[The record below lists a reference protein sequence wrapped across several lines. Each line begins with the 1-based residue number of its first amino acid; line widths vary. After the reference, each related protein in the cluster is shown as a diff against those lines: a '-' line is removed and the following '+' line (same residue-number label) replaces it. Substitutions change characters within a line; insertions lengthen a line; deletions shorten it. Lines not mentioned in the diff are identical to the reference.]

1 MLQQQLRPRPQLQ
14 QAKEFVGSM
23 VPAVLRA
30 LPSKARQQHQQQ
42 QQQAKE
48 QQEVIQ
54 LMQGS
59 SGSWQLTSHA
69 L

>member
-14 QAKEFVGSM
+14 RAKEFVGSM

-30 LPSKARQQHQQQ
+30 LPSKARQQ

-59 SGSWQLTSHA
+59 SGSWQLMRQK